1 MDWGT
6 IGTIAGIQV
15 GLFAWL
21 KWDISKLSDRLGIVE
36 RDVSYLRGRL
46 DGPPDTPR
54 TQRSV
59 TP

>member
-6 IGTIAGIQV
+6 IGAIAGIQV
-15 GLFAWL
+15 GSVAWL
-21 KWDISKLSDRLGIVE
+21 KRDISKLNDRLGVVE

-46 DGPPDTPR
+46 DRPPDTSR
-54 TQRSV
+54 TQPSV

>member
-6 IGTIAGIQV
+6 IIAMAGIQV

-21 KWDISKLSDRLGIVE
+21 KWDIAKLGDRIGIVQ

-46 DGPPDTPR
+46 DGPPDFPPAR
-54 TQRSV
+54 GS
-59 TP
+59 